1 LLILDN
7 NDKITQLKTKRIVVK
22 VTVEKLDDVNY
33 IISGTVE
40 NSVIEE
46 KVAKLKEEAEKSA
59 KDEDSTDEKIEQ
71 NAAGQ
76 VFQDFINAGIK
87 EGNLDVE
94 NILGQP
100 GLKKYE
106 QLEDSIYFEV
116 EVAVSP
122 EINVDDIDFDEIA
135 PSYTKPTASP
145 EAVEAKLAEF
155 AKNQAPFTKLETP
168 KPIENGDVAVIDFT
182 GYIDEKAF
190 EGGSAEKF
198 NIKVG
203 SNKFIPGFEEQLV
216 GMEYGEERDVI
227 VTFPENYSA
236 DDLAGKEAKF
246 VVKLHEI
253 QEQKPVTIDDAFAQ
267 KVLNNNTATVETLKK
282 QFGEQVLSQIYM
294 RDLKPKIVEALLAK
308 FDFTLPNNIVETE
321 IDAKVREKTRGFTKE
336 QHQSYVDDKEKFREL
351 RESVREEAR
360 QSIKLALIVEALAKR
375 EGIDV
380 HEQEVIAALGY
391 QATMTGQDPQAL
403 LKYYQDNN
411 LMTAAKMGL
420 TEDKLFGH
428 ILGFHKA

>member
-1 LLILDN
+1 M
-7 NDKITQLKTKRIVVK
+7 KI
-22 VTVEKLDDVNY
+22 TVEKVDDVNF
-33 IISGTVE
+33 IMSGTVD

-46 KVAKLKEEAEKSA
+46 KVAKLKEEAAKVEK
-59 KDEDSTDEKIEQ
+59 KDESSAENIEQ
-71 NAAGQ
+71 DAAGQ

-87 EGNLDVE
+87 EANLDVE

-106 QLEDSIYFEV
+106 QQENCIYFEV

-122 EINVDDIDFDEIA
+122 EINVDIDYKEIA
-135 PSYTKPTASP
+135 PAYTKPTASP
-145 EAVEAKLAEF
+145 EAVEAKLVEF
-155 AKNQAPFTKLETP
+155 AQKQAPFTKLEKP

-182 GYIDEKAF
+182 GYIDDKPF

-203 SNKFIPGFEEQLV
+203 SKQFIPGFEEQLL

-227 VTFPENYSA
+227 VSFPKDYSA

-253 QEQKPVTIDDAFAQ
+253 QEQKAETIDDAFAQ
-267 KVLNNNTATVETLKK
+267 KVLQKPDATLDTLKK
-282 QFGEQVLSQIYM
+282 QFAEQVTAEELSQIYM
-294 RDLKPKIVEALLAK
+294 SELKPKIVKALLEK
-308 FDFTLPNNIVETE
+308 FDFTLPNNIVEQE
-321 IDAKVREKTRGFTKE
+321 IDAKVREKTRGFTEE
-336 QHQSYVDDKEKFREL
+336 QHKSYMEDKGKFKEL
-351 RESVREEAR
+351 RESVREDAR
-360 QSIKLALIVEALAKR
+360 KSIKMALIVEALAKK

-403 LKYYQDNN
+403 VKYYQDNN
-411 LMTAAKMGL
+411 LMTSAKMGL

>member
-1 LLILDN
+1 M
-7 NDKITQLKTKRIVVK
+7 K
-22 VTVEKLDDVNY
+22 VTVKKVDDINF
-33 IISGTVE
+33 IMSGTVE

-46 KVAKLKEEAEKSA
+46 KVVKLKEEAAKVEKN
-59 KDEDSTDEKIEQ
+59 DESSDENIEQ

-87 EGNLDVE
+87 EANLDVE
-94 NILGQP
+94 KILGQP

-106 QLEDSIYFEV
+106 QQDDSIYFEV

-122 EINVDDIDFDEIA
+122 EINVDINYKEIA
-135 PSYTKPTASP
+135 PAYTRPTANP
-145 EAVEAKLAEF
+145 EAVEAKIKEF
-155 AKNQAPFTKLETP
+155 AQKQAPFTKLEKA

-182 GYIDEKAF
+182 GYIDDKLF

-203 SNKFIPGFEEQLV
+203 SKQFIPGFEEQLI

-227 VTFPENYSA
+227 VSFPKDYSA

-253 QEQKPVTIDDAFAQ
+253 QEQKAETIDDAFAQ
-267 KVLNNNTATVETLKK
+267 KVLQKPDATLDTLKK
-282 QFGEQVLSQIYM
+282 QFAEQVTAEELSQIYM
-294 RDLKPKIVEALLAK
+294 SELKPKIVKALLEK
-308 FDFTLPNNIVETE
+308 FDFTLPNNVVEQE
-321 IDAKVREKTRGFTKE
+321 IDAKVREKTRGFSEE
-336 QHQSYVDDKEKFREL
+336 QHKSYMEDKGKFKEL
-351 RESVREEAR
+351 RESVRDDAR
-360 QSIKLALIVEALAKR
+360 KSIKLALIVEALAKK

-411 LMTAAKMGL
+411 LMTSAKMGL

>member
-1 LLILDN
+1 M
-7 NDKITQLKTKRIVVK
+7 K
-22 VTVEKLDDVNY
+22 VTVEKVDDINF

-40 NSVIEE
+40 NSVLED
-46 KVAKLKEEAEKSA
+46 KVTKLKEQAAKEP
-59 KDEDSTDEKIEQ
+59 KDEESKDVNFEQ
-71 NAAGQ
+71 DAAGQ
-76 VFQDFINAGIK
+76 VFKDFIDAGIK
-87 EGNLDVE
+87 EGNLAVE

-106 QLEDSIYFEV
+106 QQDNCIYFEV

-122 EINVDDIDFDEIA
+122 EINVDIDYKDIA
-135 PSYTKPTASP
+135 PTYTKPTASP
-145 EAVEAKLAEF
+145 EAVEAKIVEF
-155 AKNQAPFTKLETP
+155 AQKQAPFTKLEKA
-168 KPIENGDVAVIDFT
+168 KPVENGDVAVIDFT
-182 GYIDEKAF
+182 GFIDDKPF

-203 SNKFIPGFEEQLV
+203 SKQFIPGFEEQLV

-227 VTFPENYSA
+227 VSFPKDYSA

-246 VVKLHEI
+246 IVKLHEI
-253 QEQKPVTIDDAFAQ
+253 QEQKAEKIDDAFAQ
-267 KVLNNNTATVETLKK
+267 KVLQKPDATLDTLKK
-282 QFGEQVLSQIYM
+282 QFAEQVTAEELSQIYM
-294 RDLKPKIVEALLAK
+294 SDLKPKIVKALLEK
-308 FDFTLPNNIVETE
+308 FDFTLPNNIVEQE
-321 IDAKVREKTRGFTKE
+321 IDAKVREKTRGFSEE
-336 QHQSYVDDKEKFREL
+336 QHKSYMEDKGKFKEL
-351 RESVREEAR
+351 RESVRDDAR
-360 QSIKLALIVEALAKR
+360 KSIKMALIVEALAKK

-411 LMTAAKMGL
+411 LMTSAKMGL

>member
-1 LLILDN
+1 M
-7 NDKITQLKTKRIVVK
+7 K
-22 VTVEKLDDVNY
+22 VTVKKVDDINF
-33 IISGTVE
+33 IMSGTVE

-46 KVAKLKEEAEKSA
+46 KVAKLKEAAAKVEKN
-59 KDEDSTDEKIEQ
+59 DESSDENIEQ

-94 NILGQP
+94 KILGQP

-106 QLEDSIYFEV
+106 QQDDSIYFEV

-122 EINVDDIDFDEIA
+122 EINVDIDYKDIA
-135 PSYTKPTASP
+135 PTYTKPTASP
-145 EAVEAKLAEF
+145 EAVEAKIVEF
-155 AKNQAPFTKLETP
+155 AQKQAPFTKLEKA

-182 GYIDEKAF
+182 GYIDDKLF

-203 SNKFIPGFEEQLV
+203 SKQFIPGFEEQLI

-227 VTFPENYSA
+227 VSFPKDYSA

-253 QEQKPVTIDDAFAQ
+253 QEQKAETIDDAFAQ
-267 KVLNNNTATVETLKK
+267 KVLQKPDATLDTLKK
-282 QFGEQVLSQIYM
+282 QFAEQVTAEELSQIYM
-294 RDLKPKIVEALLAK
+294 SELKPKIVKALLEK
-308 FDFTLPNNIVETE
+308 FDFTLPNNVVEQE
-321 IDAKVREKTRGFTKE
+321 IDAKVREKTRGFSEE
-336 QHQSYVDDKEKFREL
+336 QHKSYMEDKGKFKEL
-351 RESVREEAR
+351 RESVRDDAR
-360 QSIKLALIVEALAKR
+360 KSIKLALIVEALAKK

-411 LMTAAKMGL
+411 LMTSAKMGL

>member
-1 LLILDN
+1 M
-7 NDKITQLKTKRIVVK
+7 KI
-22 VTVEKLDDVNY
+22 TVEKVDDVNF
-33 IISGTVE
+33 IMSGTVD

-46 KVAKLKEEAEKSA
+46 KVAKLKEEAAKVEKN
-59 KDEDSTDEKIEQ
+59 DESSDENIEQ
-71 NAAGQ
+71 DAAGQ
-76 VFQDFINAGIK
+76 VFQEFINAGIK

-106 QLEDSIYFEV
+106 QQDNCIYFEV

-122 EINVDDIDFDEIA
+122 EINVDIDYKEIA
-135 PSYTKPTASP
+135 PAYIKPTASP
-145 EAVEAKLAEF
+145 EAVEAKLVEF
-155 AKNQAPFTKLETP
+155 AQKQAPFTKLEKA
-168 KPIENGDVAVIDFT
+168 KPIESGDVAVIDFT
-182 GYIDEKAF
+182 GYIDDKPF

-203 SNKFIPGFEEQLV
+203 SNQFIPGFEDQLI
-216 GMEYGEERDVI
+216 GMEYGEQRDVI
-227 VTFPENYSA
+227 VSFPKDYSA

-253 QEQKPVTIDDAFAQ
+253 QEQKAETIDDAFAQ
-267 KVLNNNTATVETLKK
+267 KVLQKPDATLDTLKK
-282 QFGEQVLSQIYM
+282 QFAEQVTAEELSQIYM
-294 RDLKPKIVEALLAK
+294 SELKPKIVKALLEK
-308 FDFTLPNNIVETE
+308 FDFTLPNNIVEQE
-321 IDAKVREKTRGFTKE
+321 IDAKVREKTRGFSEE
-336 QHQSYVDDKEKFREL
+336 QHKSYVEDKGKFKEL
-351 RESVREEAR
+351 RESVRDEAKK
-360 QSIKLALIVEALAKR
+360 SIKMALIVEALAKK

>member
-1 LLILDN
+1 
-7 NDKITQLKTKRIVVK
+7 VK
-22 VTVEKLDDVNY
+22 VTVEKVDDINF
-33 IISGTVE
+33 IISGTVD
-40 NSVIEE
+40 NSVIED
-46 KVAKLKEEAEKSA
+46 KVAKLKEEAAKKP
-59 KDEDSTDEKIEQ
+59 KDEESTDENIEQ
-71 NAAGQ
+71 DAAGQ

-87 EGNLDVE
+87 EANLDVE

-106 QLEDSIYFEV
+106 QQENCIYFEV

-122 EINVDDIDFDEIA
+122 EINVDIDYKEIA
-135 PSYTKPTASP
+135 PAYTKPTASP
-145 EAVEAKLAEF
+145 EAVEAKLVEF
-155 AKNQAPFTKLETP
+155 AQKQAPFTKLEKP

-182 GYIDEKAF
+182 GYIDDKPF

-203 SNKFIPGFEEQLV
+203 SKQFIPGFEEQLL

-227 VTFPENYSA
+227 VSFPKDYSA

-253 QEQKPVTIDDAFAQ
+253 QEQKAETIDDAFAQ
-267 KVLNNNTATVETLKK
+267 KVLQKPDATLDTLKK
-282 QFGEQVLSQIYM
+282 QFAEQVTAEELSQIYM
-294 RDLKPKIVEALLAK
+294 SELKPKIVKALLEK
-308 FDFTLPNNIVETE
+308 FDFTLPNNIVEQE
-321 IDAKVREKTRGFTKE
+321 IDAKVREKTRGFTEE
-336 QHQSYVDDKEKFREL
+336 QHKSYMEDKGKFKEL
-351 RESVREEAR
+351 RESVREDAR
-360 QSIKLALIVEALAKR
+360 KSIKMALIVEALAKK

-403 LKYYQDNN
+403 VKYYQDNN
-411 LMTAAKMGL
+411 LMTSAKMGL

>member
-1 LLILDN
+1 
-7 NDKITQLKTKRIVVK
+7 VK
-22 VTVEKLDDVNY
+22 VTVEKIDDINF
-33 IISGTVE
+33 IMSGTVE

-46 KVAKLKEEAEKSA
+46 KVAKLKNEAVKEAKSDD
-59 KDEDSTDEKIEQ
+59 KTDENIEQ

-87 EGNLDVE
+87 EANLDVE

-106 QLEDSIYFEV
+106 QQDDCIYFEV

-122 EINVDDIDFDEIA
+122 EIDVDIDYKDIA
-135 PSYTKPTASP
+135 PTYTKPTASA
-145 EAVEAKLAEF
+145 EEVEAKLAEF
-155 AKNQAPFTKLETP
+155 AQKQAPFTKLEKA

-182 GYIDEKAF
+182 GFIDGKVF
-190 EGGSAEKF
+190 EGGSADKF
-198 NIKVG
+198 KIKVG
-203 SNKFIPGFEEQLV
+203 SQQFIPGFEEQLV
-216 GMEYGEERDVI
+216 GMEYGEQRDVI
-227 VTFPENYSA
+227 VSFPKDYSA

-253 QEQKPVTIDDAFAQ
+253 QEQKAETIDDAFAQ
-267 KVLNNNTATVETLKK
+267 KILQKPDATLDTLKK
-282 QFGEQVLSQIYM
+282 QFAEQVTAEEISKIYM
-294 RDLKPKIVEALLAK
+294 SELKPKIVAALLEK
-308 FDFTLPNNIVETE
+308 FDFTLPNNIVEQE
-321 IDAKVREKTRGFTKE
+321 IDAKVREKTRGFSEE
-336 QHQSYVDDKEKFREL
+336 QHKMYMEDKGKFKEL

-360 QSIKLALIVEALAKR
+360 KSIKLALIVEALAKK

-403 LKYYQDNN
+403 VQYYQDNN
-411 LMTAAKMGL
+411 LMTSAKMGL

-428 ILGFHKA
+428 ILGFHEA

>member
-1 LLILDN
+1 
-7 NDKITQLKTKRIVVK
+7 VK
-22 VTVEKLDDVNY
+22 VTVEKIDDINF
-33 IISGTVE
+33 IMSGTVE
-40 NSVIEE
+40 NSVIED
-46 KVAKLKEEAEKSA
+46 KVTKLKEEAAKVEKN
-59 KDEDSTDEKIEQ
+59 DESSDENIEQ
-71 NAAGQ
+71 DAAGQ

-87 EGNLDVE
+87 EGNLDVKS
-94 NILGQP
+94 ILGQP

-106 QLEDSIYFEV
+106 QQDDCIYFEV

-122 EINVDDIDFDEIA
+122 EINVDIDYKDISPTYTRPIA
-135 PSYTKPTASP
+135 NP
-145 EAVEAKLAEF
+145 EAVEAKLVEY
-155 AKNQAPFTKLETP
+155 AKNQAPFTKLEKA

-182 GYIDEKAF
+182 GYIDNELF

-203 SNKFIPGFEEQLV
+203 SNQFIPGFEEQLI
-216 GMEYGEERDVI
+216 GMEYGEQKDVI
-227 VTFPENYSA
+227 VSFPKDYSA

-253 QEQKPVTIDDAFAQ
+253 QEQKAETIDDAFAQ
-267 KVLNNNTATVETLKK
+267 KVLQKPDATLDTLKE
-282 QFGEQVLSQIYM
+282 QFGEQVTAEELSQIYM
-294 RDLKPKIVEALLAK
+294 SELKPKIVAALLEK
-308 FDFTLPNNIVETE
+308 FDFTLPNNIVEQE
-321 IDAKVREKTRGFTKE
+321 IDAKVREKTRGFSEE
-336 QHQSYVDDKEKFREL
+336 QHKAYMEDKGKFKEL
-351 RESVREEAR
+351 RESVRDEAR
-360 QSIKLALIVEALAKR
+360 KSIKIALIVEALAKK

-391 QATMTGQDPQAL
+391 QATMTGQDPEAL

-411 LMTAAKMGL
+411 LMTSAKMGL

>member
-1 LLILDN
+1 M
-7 NDKITQLKTKRIVVK
+7 KI
-22 VTVEKLDDVNY
+22 TVEKVDDVNF
-33 IISGTVE
+33 IMSGTVD

-46 KVAKLKEEAEKSA
+46 KVAKLKEEAAKVEK
-59 KDEDSTDEKIEQ
+59 KDESSDENIEQ
-71 NAAGQ
+71 DAAGQ

-87 EGNLDVE
+87 EANLDVE

-106 QLEDSIYFEV
+106 QQDDCIYFEV

-122 EINVDDIDFDEIA
+122 EINVDIDYKEIA
-135 PSYTKPTASP
+135 PTYTKPTASP
-145 EAVEAKLAEF
+145 EAVEAKLVEF
-155 AKNQAPFTKLETP
+155 AQKQAPFTKLEKA

-182 GYIDEKAF
+182 GYIDDKPF

-203 SNKFIPGFEEQLV
+203 SKQFIPGFEEQLV
-216 GMEYGEERDVI
+216 GMEYGEQKDVI
-227 VTFPENYSA
+227 VSFPKDYSA

-253 QEQKPVTIDDAFAQ
+253 QEQKAEAIDDAFAKKILQ
-267 KVLNNNTATVETLKK
+267 KPDATLDTLKE
-282 QFGEQVLSQIYM
+282 QFAEQVTAEELSQIYM
-294 RDLKPKIVEALLAK
+294 RELKPKIVTALLEK
-308 FDFTLPNNIVETE
+308 FDFTLPNNIVEQE
-321 IDAKVREKTRGFTKE
+321 IDAKVREKTRGFSEE
-336 QHQSYVDDKEKFREL
+336 QHKSYMEDKGKFKEL
-351 RESVREEAR
+351 RESVRDEAR
-360 QSIKLALIVEALAKR
+360 KSIKLALIVEALAKK

-391 QATMTGQDPQAL
+391 QATMTGQDPEAL

>member
-1 LLILDN
+1 M
-7 NDKITQLKTKRIVVK
+7 KI
-22 VTVEKLDDVNY
+22 TVEKVDDVNF
-33 IISGTVE
+33 IMSGTVD

-46 KVAKLKEEAEKSA
+46 KVAKLKEEAAKVEKN
-59 KDEDSTDEKIEQ
+59 DESTDENIEQ
-71 NAAGQ
+71 DAAGQ

-87 EGNLDVE
+87 EANLDVE

-106 QLEDSIYFEV
+106 QQDDCIYFEV

-122 EINVDDIDFDEIA
+122 EINVDIDYKEIA
-135 PSYTKPTASP
+135 PTYTKPTASP
-145 EAVEAKLAEF
+145 EAVEAKLVEF
-155 AKNQAPFTKLETP
+155 AQKQAPFTKLEKA

-182 GYIDEKAF
+182 GYIDDKPF

-203 SNKFIPGFEEQLV
+203 SKQFIPGFEEQLV
-216 GMEYGEERDVI
+216 GMEYGEQKDVI
-227 VTFPENYSA
+227 VSFPKDYSA

-253 QEQKPVTIDDAFAQ
+253 QEQKAEAIDDAFAKKILQ
-267 KVLNNNTATVETLKK
+267 KPDATLDTLKE
-282 QFGEQVLSQIYM
+282 QFAEQVTAEELSQIYM
-294 RDLKPKIVEALLAK
+294 RELKPKIVTALLEK
-308 FDFTLPNNIVETE
+308 FDFTLPNNIVEQE
-321 IDAKVREKTRGFTKE
+321 IDAKVREKTRGFSEE
-336 QHQSYVDDKEKFREL
+336 QHKSYMEDKGKFKEL
-351 RESVREEAR
+351 RESVRDEAR
-360 QSIKLALIVEALAKR
+360 KSIKLALIVEALAKK

-391 QATMTGQDPQAL
+391 QATMTGQDPEAL

>member
-1 LLILDN
+1 
-7 NDKITQLKTKRIVVK
+7 VK
-22 VTVEKLDDVNY
+22 VTVEKIDDINF
-33 IISGTVE
+33 IMSGTVE
-40 NSVIEE
+40 NSLIED
-46 KVAKLKEEAEKSA
+46 KVAKLKEEAAKAEKN
-59 KDEDSTDEKIEQ
+59 DESSDENIEQ
-71 NAAGQ
+71 DAAGQ

-106 QLEDSIYFEV
+106 QQDNSIYFEV

-122 EINVDDIDFDEIA
+122 EINVDIDFEDIA

-145 EAVEAKLAEF
+145 EAVEAKLVEF
-155 AKNQAPFTKLETP
+155 AQKQAPFTKLEKA
-168 KPIENGDVAVIDFT
+168 KPIESGDVAVIDFT
-182 GYIDEKAF
+182 GYIDDKLF

-203 SNKFIPGFEEQLV
+203 SNQFIPGFEEQLI

-227 VTFPENYSA
+227 VSFPKDYSA

-253 QEQKPVTIDDAFAQ
+253 QEQKAEKIDDAFAK
-267 KVLNNNTATVETLKK
+267 KVLQKPDATLETLKK
-282 QFGEQVLSQIYM
+282 QFAEQVTAEELSQIYM
-294 RDLKPKIVEALLAK
+294 RDLKPKIVKALLEK
-308 FDFTLPNNIVETE
+308 FDFTLPNNVVEQE
-321 IDAKVREKTRGFTKE
+321 IDAKVREKTRSFSEE
-336 QHQSYVDDKEKFREL
+336 QHKSYIEDKGKFKEL

-360 QSIKLALIVEALAKR
+360 KSIKLALIVEALAKK

-411 LMTAAKMGL
+411 LMIAAKMGL

>member
-1 LLILDN
+1 
-7 NDKITQLKTKRIVVK
+7 VK
-22 VTVEKLDDVNY
+22 VTVEKVDDINF
-33 IISGTVE
+33 IISGTVD
-40 NSVIEE
+40 NSVIED
-46 KVAKLKEEAEKSA
+46 KVTKLKEQAAKEQ
-59 KDEDSTDEKIEQ
+59 KDEKSTDENIEQ
-71 NAAGQ
+71 DAAGQ

-106 QLEDSIYFEV
+106 QRDDCIYFEV

-122 EINVDDIDFDEIA
+122 EINVDIDYKDIA
-135 PSYTKPTASP
+135 PTYTKPTASP
-145 EAVEAKLAEF
+145 EAVEAKLIEF
-155 AKNQAPFTKLETP
+155 AQKQAPFTKLEKA

-182 GYIDEKAF
+182 GFIDDKPF

-203 SNKFIPGFEEQLV
+203 SNQFIPGFEEQLV

-227 VTFPENYSA
+227 VSFPKDYSA
-236 DDLAGKEAKF
+236 TDLAGKEAKF

-253 QEQKPVTIDDAFAQ
+253 QEQKAETIDDAFAQ
-267 KVLNNNTATVETLKK
+267 KVLNNKTATVDTLKK
-282 QFGEQVLSQIYM
+282 QFAEQVTAEELSQIYM
-294 RDLKPKIVEALLAK
+294 RELKPKIVKALLEK
-308 FDFTLPNNIVETE
+308 FDFTLPNNIVEQE
-321 IDAKVREKTRGFTKE
+321 IDAKVREKTRGFSEE
-336 QHQSYVDDKEKFREL
+336 QHKSYMEDKGKFKEL
-351 RESVREEAR
+351 RESVRDDAR
-360 QSIKLALIVEALAKR
+360 KSIKIALIVEALAKK

-411 LMTAAKMGL
+411 LMTSAKMGL

>member
-1 LLILDN
+1 VNVSIE
-7 NDKITQLKTKRIVVK
+7 KI
-22 VTVEKLDDVNY
+22 DDINF

-40 NSVIEE
+40 NSTIEE
-46 KVAKLKEEAEKSA
+46 KVAKLKKEAA
-59 KDEDSTDEKIEQ
+59 KEVKNDANSDENIEQ
-71 NAAGQ
+71 NAAGE

-106 QLEDSIYFEV
+106 QQDDRIYFEV
-116 EVAVSP
+116 EVAISP
-122 EINVDDIDFDEIA
+122 EINVDIDYKEIA
-135 PSYTKPTASP
+135 PTYTKPTASP
-145 EAVEAKLAEF
+145 EAVDAKLAEF
-155 AKNQAPFTKLETP
+155 AQKQAPFTKLEKA

-182 GYIDEKAF
+182 GFIDGQVF

-203 SNKFIPGFEEQLV
+203 SQQFIPGFEEQLI

-227 VTFPENYSA
+227 VSFPKDYSA
-236 DDLAGKEAKF
+236 EDLAGKEAKF

-253 QEQKPVTIDDAFAQ
+253 QEQKAPKIDDAFAQ
-267 KVLNNNTATVETLKK
+267 KVLQKPDATLDTLKK
-282 QFGEQVLSQIYM
+282 QFAEQVTAEEISQIYM
-294 RDLKPKIVEALLAK
+294 SELKPKIVAALLEK
-308 FDFTLPNNIVETE
+308 FDFTLPNNIVEQE
-321 IDAKVREKTRGFTKE
+321 IDAKVREKTRGFSEE
-336 QHQSYVDDKEKFREL
+336 QHKAYMEDKGKFKEL
-351 RESVREEAR
+351 RESVRDEAR
-360 QSIKLALIVEALAKR
+360 KSIKLALIVEALAKK

-403 LKYYQDNN
+403 VKYYQDNN
-411 LMTAAKMGL
+411 LMTSAKMGL

>member
-1 LLILDN
+1 M
-7 NDKITQLKTKRIVVK
+7 K
-22 VTVEKLDDVNY
+22 VTVEKVDDINY
-33 IISGTVE
+33 IISGTVD
-40 NSVIEE
+40 NSVIED
-46 KVAKLKEEAEKSA
+46 KVAKLKEEAAKKPKDEKPKDEKPKDEKSA
-59 KDEDSTDEKIEQ
+59 DENIEQ
-71 NAAGQ
+71 DAAGQ

-94 NILGQP
+94 NLLGQP

-106 QLEDSIYFEV
+106 QQDDCIYFEV
-116 EVAVSP
+116 EVAVTP
-122 EINVDDIDFDEIA
+122 EINVDDIDFKDIA
-135 PSYTKPTASP
+135 PTYTKPTASP

-155 AKNQAPFTKLETP
+155 AQNQAPFTKLEKP

-182 GYIDEKAF
+182 GYIDGKPF

-227 VTFPENYSA
+227 VTFPKDYSA

-253 QEQKPVTIDDAFAQ
+253 QEQKAETIDDAFAK
-267 KVLNNNTATVETLKK
+267 KVLNNETATVETLKK
-282 QFGEQVLSQIYM
+282 QFSEQVTAEELSQIYM
-294 RDLKPKIVEALLAK
+294 RELKPKIVKALLEK
-308 FDFTLPNNIVETE
+308 FDFTLPNNIVEQE
-321 IDAKVREKTRGFTKE
+321 IDAKVREKTRGFSE
-336 QHQSYVDDKEKFREL
+336 DQHKAYMEDKGKFKEL
-351 RESVREEAR
+351 RESVRDEAR
-360 QSIKLALIVEALAKR
+360 KSIKLALIVEALAKR